1 MFGKRNRPT
10 AAPTSDTQ
18 VSQRSVIPAELWQGE
33 TGNLLRQIGMNPDD
47 DANLVPTQE
56 SVDARVERDRA
67 RLEAKLAEINRDV
80 ERQTTGGRVRPYYL
94 FGEPCWNGELGS
106 FLMMRLQLFPYD
118 DWNVVFLPEDERT
131 AQFMDLPVHPGGPIP
146 GSVEIVGQ
154 LVAEAETK
162 LQAAMAEADRTHRFA
177 DFGATVDSIKADVWG
192 LASYFAN
199 HIGAAAAWKPTR

>member
-1 MFGKRNRPT
+1 MTTRIWFPR
-10 AAPTSDTQ
+10 
-18 VSQRSVIPAELWQGE
+18 E
-33 TGNLLRQIGMNPDD
+33 
-47 DANLVPTQE
+47 E

-94 FGEPCWNGELGS
+94 FGEPCWNGELGR

-131 AQFMDLPVHPGGPIP
+131 AQLMDLPVHPGGPIP